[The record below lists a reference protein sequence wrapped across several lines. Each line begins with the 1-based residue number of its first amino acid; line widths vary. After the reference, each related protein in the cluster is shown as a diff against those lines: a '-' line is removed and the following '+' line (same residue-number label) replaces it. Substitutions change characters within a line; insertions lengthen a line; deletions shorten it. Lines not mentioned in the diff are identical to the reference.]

1 MTTVVAQV
9 QGSALELQLRSR
21 SPLGSGRNVSAGT
34 PQLLEFARRNFDA
47 AQIAERFEDMLRST
61 LR

>member
-1 MTTVVAQV
+1 
-9 QGSALELQLRSR
+9 
-21 SPLGSGRNVSAGT
+21 VSAGT
-34 PQLLEFARRNFDA
+34 PQVLEFARRNFDA